1 MEKERKWISNMLKVF
16 CRKKAKVFK
25 VILKND
31 KDRKRQ
37 REIKQSYLWFQSKV
51 IKKPNLNF
59 SPYDKSKF
67 FAIFRLLSESLSSS
81 WNANWWGKQASPPL
95 SAHAFRT
102 WKLLSRFFFTLGKHE
117 KQKEKKTKNNQIKY
131 RKMCRKSS
139 KCVKQFDESRIV
151 ANFWVFRRYMK
162 SGISSTWYT
171 CTYIHIYRY
180 IVNAQDLWQTLN

>member
-1 MEKERKWISNMLKVF
+1 MTRTER
-16 CRKKAKVFK
+16 
-25 VILKND
+25 
-31 KDRKRQ
+31 DRKRNQ
-37 REIKQSYLWFQSKV
+37 TERFQSKV

-59 SPYDKSKF
+59 PPYNKSKF

-81 WNANWWGKQASPPL
+81 WNANWWGKQASPLL
-95 SAHAFRT
+95 SAHAFRA

-117 KQKEKKTKNNQIKY
+117 KQKEKKNNQIKY

-171 CTYIHIYRY
+171 CTYIYTDI
-180 IVNAQDLWQTLN
+180 